1 MTEMNQ
7 MLSATADLAEQIT
20 RFNKV
25 MRNSL
30 QTTDRTFKEIYIH
43 CPLCGRIELVGSM
56 RCSVCWSVLR
66 RCLDCQS
73 YDQSYQKCAKTGYAV
88 FMSDAESPDEKSQ
101 SYKCESYAPRSDIQA
116 AA

>member
-1 MTEMNQ
+1 
-7 MLSATADLAEQIT
+7 
-20 RFNKV
+20 
-25 MRNSL
+25 MR
-30 QTTDRTFKEIYIH
+30 
-43 CPLCGRIELVGSM
+43 RIELVGSM

-66 RCLDCQS
+66 RCLDCQG